1 MAHPNKHPLC
11 RPWTSAELEN
21 LSQYAAYTD
30 SIATIRSLLI
40 ARRDPDAPMPNAPI
54 VWQTNDRAKWISN
67 ARVAAVYLT
76 FAAWEQSE
84 ARLFKSLRVVLRAR
98 DKLHKKWRS
107 AEFRNRGPKTEI
119 EKIDRVIAVFV
130 KSRKGSELLLQ
141 PDVFDNGLQE
151 RLREF
156 YLPMPDIEV
165 SEEVKT
171 PDLKSFRP
179 IDQTRTYNRSEP
191 TPRGGPVCPAWMT
204 QEIYD
209 FANQHRFYNMCQSA
223 PTTDE

>member
-11 RPWTSAELEN
+11 HPWTAAELES
-21 LSQYAAYTD
+21 LSRYAAHTD

-40 ARRDPDAPMPNAPI
+40 ERRSPDASMPKAPV

-84 ARLFKSLRVVLRAR
+84 PRLFKSLRVVLRAR
-98 DKLHKKWRS
+98 DKLHKKWCS

-156 YLPMPDIEV
+156 YLPMPDIKV

-171 PDLKSFRP
+171 LDLRS
-179 IDQTRTYNRSEP
+179 YRSEAYRRELRELLSMHS
-191 TPRGGPVCPAWMT
+191 TSIKDY
-204 QEIYD
+204 Q
-209 FANQHRFYNMCQSA
+209 
-223 PTTDE
+223 